1 MGRIFQQSPCIMRCK
16 PTQHDRWERRTI
28 ELAAFLHQY
37 GHVNVP
43 EVSQHLIKPTTMLV
57 LPPELVWHGCI
68 ARDPARPN
76 HCALSKAMPRYSV
89 DGVVA
94 RPARPLLRAC
104 SMLAASAGPGHP
116 PSCTDANLK
125 HCWLGLHGIA

>member
-43 EVSQHLIKPTTMLV
+43 EVSQHCQAK
-57 LPPELVWHGCI
+57 
-68 ARDPARPN
+68 
-76 HCALSKAMPRYSV
+76 S
-89 DGVVA
+89 
-94 RPARPLLRAC
+94 LRFEQ
-104 SMLAASAGPGHP
+104 SNTKIL
-116 PSCTDANLK
+116 
-125 HCWLGLHGIA
+125 